1 MTQKLLTVKEV
12 SEILDLK
19 PARIYELTRE
29 KKIPFVQIGER
40 QYRYSETALLN
51 WIERGGNQQREV
63 NQNENEP
70 CRSSLHLPDLVRSRQ
85 RGGCCLGVPLQGQ
98 RLPRAASSRR

>member
-1 MTQKLLTVKEV
+1 MTNKLLTVKEV
-12 SEILDLK
+12 GEILDLK

-51 WIERGGNQQREV
+51 WIEQGGNQQSEV
-63 NQNENEP
+63 KDN
-70 CRSSLHLPDLVRSRQ
+70 
-85 RGGCCLGVPLQGQ
+85 
-98 RLPRAASSRR
+98 A

>member
-40 QYRYSETALLN
+40 QYRYSETALQI
-51 WIERGGNQQREV
+51 WIEGGGNQASDAQTK
-63 NQNENEP
+63 EN
-70 CRSSLHLPDLVRSRQ
+70 
-85 RGGCCLGVPLQGQ
+85 
-98 RLPRAASSRR
+98 

>member
-40 QYRYSETALLN
+40 QYRYSEPALLD
-51 WIERGGNQQREV
+51 WIENGGNK
-63 NQNENEP
+63 ENG
-70 CRSSLHLPDLVRSRQ
+70 D
-85 RGGCCLGVPLQGQ
+85 
-98 RLPRAASSRR
+98 AANIAKI

>member
-1 MTQKLLTVKEV
+1 MTTKLLTVKEV
-12 SEILDLK
+12 GEILDLK

-51 WIERGGNQQREV
+51 WIENGGNQAGEQR
-63 NQNENEP
+63 NDEN
-70 CRSSLHLPDLVRSRQ
+70 
-85 RGGCCLGVPLQGQ
+85 
-98 RLPRAASSRR
+98 

>member
-29 KKIPFVQIGER
+29 KKLPFVQIGER

-51 WIERGGNQQREV
+51 WIEQGGNQEKAG
-63 NQNENEP
+63 NKN
-70 CRSSLHLPDLVRSRQ
+70 
-85 RGGCCLGVPLQGQ
+85 
-98 RLPRAASSRR
+98 A

>member
-12 SEILDLK
+12 SQILDLK

-40 QYRYSETALLN
+40 QYRYSETALMN
-51 WIERGGNQQREV
+51 WIDNGGNQAK
-63 NQNENEP
+63 QNTSEN
-70 CRSSLHLPDLVRSRQ
+70 
-85 RGGCCLGVPLQGQ
+85 
-98 RLPRAASSRR
+98 

>member
-1 MTQKLLTVKEV
+1 MTTKLLTVKEV

-40 QYRYSETALLN
+40 QYRYSETALVN
-51 WIERGGNQQREV
+51 WIEKGGNQEG
-63 NQNENEP
+63 ENE
-70 CRSSLHLPDLVRSRQ
+70 
-85 RGGCCLGVPLQGQ
+85 
-98 RLPRAASSRR
+98 

>member
-1 MTQKLLTVKEV
+1 MAQKLLTVKEV

-51 WIERGGNQQREV
+51 WIEGGGNQTSEV
-63 NQNENEP
+63 SET
-70 CRSSLHLPDLVRSRQ
+70 
-85 RGGCCLGVPLQGQ
+85 
-98 RLPRAASSRR
+98 AK

>member
-19 PARIYELTRE
+19 PARIYELTRQ

-40 QYRYSETALLN
+40 QYRYSESALLN
-51 WIERGGNQQREV
+51 WIERGGNQAEEGG
-63 NQNENEP
+63 NESE
-70 CRSSLHLPDLVRSRQ
+70 
-85 RGGCCLGVPLQGQ
+85 
-98 RLPRAASSRR
+98 

>member
-51 WIERGGNQQREV
+51 WIDGGGNQASDAQTD
-63 NQNENEP
+63 EN
-70 CRSSLHLPDLVRSRQ
+70 
-85 RGGCCLGVPLQGQ
+85 
-98 RLPRAASSRR
+98 

>member
-12 SEILDLK
+12 SQILDLK

-40 QYRYSETALLN
+40 QYRYSETALMN
-51 WIERGGNQQREV
+51 WIDNGGNQTSEV
-63 NQNENEP
+63 SEN
-70 CRSSLHLPDLVRSRQ
+70 DK
-85 RGGCCLGVPLQGQ
+85 
-98 RLPRAASSRR
+98 